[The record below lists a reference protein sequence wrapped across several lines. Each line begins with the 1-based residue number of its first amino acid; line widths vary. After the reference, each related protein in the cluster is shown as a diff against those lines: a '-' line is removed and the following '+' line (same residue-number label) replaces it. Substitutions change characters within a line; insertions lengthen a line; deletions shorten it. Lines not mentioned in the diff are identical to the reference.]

1 MEKIAFIGEY
11 NSQLVDMIL
20 DKVNENGAEVK
31 ICCPSNNGDF
41 ESFGAVF
48 YITKSSLN
56 IDAKLLLDW
65 VGHTHLRIVDA
76 DDEQRLQNEVLS
88 FLGLP
93 EPLEIERKF
102 LIKMPDLKTL
112 DENELC
118 AAAEILQTYIC
129 TPDGVRARI
138 RKRTF
143 NGKAVYIKTIK
154 RRISSA
160 SRIEIET
167 KITEEEYNFLMKY
180 ADKTRNTIEKV
191 RRYIVYGGKYFELDV
206 YSFWNK
212 QATLEIELLSEDEQF
227 ELPPFIEVIRD
238 VTADEAY
245 SNSALAKNVPKE

>member
-1 MEKIAFIGEY
+1 MKKIAIIGEY
-11 NSQLVDMIL
+11 NSRLIDSVL
-20 DKVNENGAEVK
+20 EKVKENGVEIEICHPSDNADAE
-31 ICCPSNNGDF
+31 C
-41 ESFGAVF
+41 FGAVF

-56 IDAKLLLDW
+56 IDVKMLSDW
-65 VGHTHLRIVDA
+65 VGHSHLRVINA
-76 DDEQRLQNEVLS
+76 DDEERLQKEVLS

-102 LIKMPDLKTL
+102 LIKMPNLKAL

-118 AAAEILQTYIC
+118 AAAEISQTYIC

-143 NGKAVYIKTIK
+143 NGKTVYIKTIK
-154 RRISSA
+154 RRISAA

-167 KITEEEYNFLMKY
+167 KITEDEYNFLMQY
-180 ADKTRNTIEKV
+180 ADKTRSTINKV

-245 SNSALAKNVPKE
+245 SNSALAKKVPKE